1 MTSHPVQPLSDYLF
15 ASAAL
20 LRNCASSQRDDTF
33 ESAVTMVL
41 NALAARA
48 CILVCGNGGS
58 AADSLHLSAELTGR
72 FRRSRKALNV
82 LSLAGNAAF
91 LTACSNDGDPEGI
104 FERQVEAHAIPGGVL
119 IAISTSGQSPS
130 VLRAAARARNLG
142 MSVLA
147 LTGAIPNQLALAA
160 DVALD
165 VPSKDTAMIQQVHV
179 CYYHQLCTLLEL
191 RI

>member
-1 MTSHPVQPLSDYLF
+1 MTDRQDVTLSDYLL

-20 LRNCASSQRDDTF
+20 LKDCASSPRDEVFT
-33 ESAVTMVL
+33 SAVTMVH
-41 NALAARA
+41 NALEAKA

-58 AADSLHLSAELTGR
+58 AADSLHLAAELAGT

-82 LSLAGNAAF
+82 QSLAANAAF
-91 LTACSNDGDPEGI
+91 LTAWCNDGDPEGI
-104 FERQVEAHAIPGGVL
+104 FERQVEAHAVAGGVL

-130 VLRAAARARNLG
+130 VLRAAARARDLR
-142 MSVLA
+142 MRVLA
-147 LTGAIPNQLALAA
+147 LTGALPNQLALAA

-165 VPSKDTAMIQQVHV
+165 VPSSDTAMIQQAHV
-179 CYYHQLCTLLEL
+179 CYYHHLCTLLEL